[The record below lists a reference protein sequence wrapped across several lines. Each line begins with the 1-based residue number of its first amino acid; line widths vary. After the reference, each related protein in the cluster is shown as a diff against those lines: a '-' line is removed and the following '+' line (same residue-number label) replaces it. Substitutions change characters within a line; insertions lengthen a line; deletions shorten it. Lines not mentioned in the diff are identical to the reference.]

1 MSATCL
7 GCNNFEFEF
16 VCINF
21 KPLNKAEMLFLKK
34 NHARCKKTQKT
45 TLRTEN
51 YNLTTKQATLL

>member
-34 NHARCKKTQKT
+34 ITLDAKKQKK

-51 YNLTTKQATLL
+51 YNLTTKQETLL

>member
-34 NHARCKKTQKT
+34 ITLDAKKQKKHIKNRK
-45 TLRTEN
+45 L
-51 YNLTTKQATLL
+51 